1 MTGAG
6 GFYYF
11 FLTLWVLAEHAMN
24 MLQIKE
30 GIYEAQRE
38 VVNRAVSDHS
48 VTGDTRVLQHL
59 MAMEKT
65 CTVSPYFGTVQRDI
79 QPYMRRVLVEWMFRV
94 CI

>member
-1 MTGAG
+1 MDM
-6 GFYYF
+6 F
-11 FLTLWVLAEHAMN
+11 
-24 MLQIKE
+24 QIKE
-30 GIYEAQRE
+30 GVYEAERE
-38 VVNRAVSDHS
+38 VKRAVSDHS

-79 QPYMRRVLVEWMFRV
+79 QPYMRRILAEWMFRV